1 MKKAL
6 ITGITGQDGAY
17 LAKLLLEKGYEVWG
31 AYRRSSSLNLWRL
44 EELGICDDVRLI
56 PLDLLEYSNIV
67 RALEKVQPDEIYN
80 LAAQSFVALSFEMP
94 LYTAEADAL
103 GVTRL
108 LEALRAVKPDARFY
122 QASTSE
128 MYGKVQE
135 IPQTERTPF
144 YPRSPYAVAKLYAHW
159 ITVNYR
165 ESYGIHASSGILFN
179 HESPLR
185 GQEFVT
191 RKITASL
198 ARIKY
203 GQQEVLE
210 LGNLDA
216 KRDWGFAGDYVEGM
230 WLMLQQDSPDDYV
243 LATGETHSVREF
255 VELAAEV
262 VGFDLVWEGAGQ
274 EERGIDLR
282 TGKVI
287 VRVNPEF
294 YRPAEVDLLLGNP
307 EKARSRLGWSP
318 RVGFSEL
325 VRMMAERD
333 MERAAKG
340 VLRF

>member
-1 MKKAL
+1 
-6 ITGITGQDGAY
+6 
-17 LAKLLLEKGYEVWG
+17 
-31 AYRRSSSLNLWRL
+31 
-44 EELGICDDVRLI
+44 
-56 PLDLLEYSNIV
+56 
-67 RALEKVQPDEIYN
+67 
-80 LAAQSFVALSFEMP
+80 
-94 LYTAEADAL
+94 
-103 GVTRL
+103 
-108 LEALRAVKPDARFY
+108 
-122 QASTSE
+122 
-128 MYGKVQE
+128 
-135 IPQTERTPF
+135 
-144 YPRSPYAVAKLYAHW
+144 
-159 ITVNYR
+159 
-165 ESYGIHASSGILFN
+165 
-179 HESPLR
+179 
-185 GQEFVT
+185 VT

-210 LGNLDA
+210 LGSLDA
-216 KRDWGFAGDYVEGM
+216 KRNWGFAGDYVEGM

-262 VGFDLVWEGAGQ
+262 VGFNLVWEGAGQ

-318 RVGFSEL
+318 KVGFSEL

-333 MERAAKG
+333 MERVAKG
-340 VLRF
+340 VLRYSFVCYLIAPPRPS